1 METIHE
7 AAMLEAS
14 ALTTR
19 QLEEAINIVE
29 AEFGADP
36 DGKYSGVITAL
47 LSTLARNYGMRLAA
61 GGR

>member
-14 ALTTR
+14 VLTAR

-29 AEFGADP
+29 AEFGTGP
-36 DGKYSGVITAL
+36 DGNYSGVVAAV

>member
-19 QLEEAINIVE
+19 QLEEAIHIVT
-29 AEFGADP
+29 AKFGTDH
-36 DGKYSGVITAL
+36 DGNYSGVIAAV

>member
-7 AAMLEAS
+7 AAMLEAA

-19 QLEEAINIVE
+19 QLEEAIRIVE
-29 AEFGADP
+29 AQFGADP
-36 DGKYSGVITAL
+36 NGKHSGVIAAA
-47 LSTLARNYGMRLAA
+47 LSTLAQNYAMRLAA

>member
-14 ALTTR
+14 ILAAR

-36 DGKYSGVITAL
+36 DGNYSGVVAAV
-47 LSTLARNYGMRLAA
+47 LSTLA
-61 GGR
+61 